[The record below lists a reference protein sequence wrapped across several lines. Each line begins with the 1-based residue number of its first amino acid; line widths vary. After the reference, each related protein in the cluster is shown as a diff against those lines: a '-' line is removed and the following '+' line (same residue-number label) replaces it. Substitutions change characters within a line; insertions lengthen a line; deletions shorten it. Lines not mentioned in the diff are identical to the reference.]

1 MSPAKRKQIDPLEK
15 AIESALSSGRFISY
29 FARRVLW
36 PGSKILSPAH
46 PNRLRRLFWNVQR
59 HVGQE
64 N

>member
-15 AIESALSSGRFISY
+15 AIEAALSPGRFIFY
-29 FARRVLW
+29 FARRDLW
-36 PGSKILSPAH
+36 PDSRILSPAH
-46 PNRLRRLFWNVQR
+46 PNRLSRLFWNVQR